1 MATISKAIVDTDLR
15 ARAFEALNVDT
26 IEGVEKVNDQTVGMI
41 LTDKNGVDRYVRV
54 KIVVAEIQETMTA
67 REYMQSEQDE
77 YAEKQAKKKRNAEEK
92 AEKAKRDK
100 EKREAAKKKKKEA
113 EEE

>member
-41 LTDKNGVDRYVRV
+41 LTDKNGVERYVRV
-54 KIVVAEIQETMTA
+54 KVVIAEIQEDMTA
-67 REYMQSEQDE
+67 RKYMQSEQDAYE
-77 YAEKQAKKKRNAEEK
+77 EKQAEKKRKAEEK

-100 EKREAAKKKKKEA
+100 EKREAAKKKKEA
-113 EEE
+113 EEK

>member
-15 ARAFEALNVDT
+15 ARAFDALNIDSA
-26 IEGVEKVNDQTVGMI
+26 EGVEKVNDQTVGMI
-41 LTDKNGVDRYVRV
+41 LTDKNGVERYVRV
-54 KIVVAEIQETMTA
+54 KVVVAELREDMTA
-67 REYMQSEQDE
+67 HEYMQSEQTAYE
-77 YAEKQAKKKRNAEEK
+77 VKQAKKKRNAEEK

-100 EKREAAKKKKKEA
+100 EKREAAKKKKEA